1 MSQNKLYH
9 FLFDSNYRLWRHLIF
24 ILTLAIITFN
34 QTFIVYQDN
43 MSALGNT
50 VFLICFL
57 SFVTYLLTTYLNYFY
72 LIPKFLL
79 KENYT
84 LYIVLLICI
93 VVALMGFTLVL
104 EYAIRTI
111 LSLPHRITSYS
122 NPIILID
129 SLSSSA
135 MTIICLWSMSVIKL
149 FRKWNKKNEDVMM
162 LEQNFLE
169 IEVNKLKGQVSPIFM
184 SRALRK
190 AALITASH
198 PQKASQI
205 LMLLGHLL
213 RYQLYDCDRN
223 KVFLN
228 SEIIFLKNLLQLKK
242 FVEDSH
248 FEYVLEVKG
257 KTNNL
262 LISPL
267 LLIVLIQSLLIA
279 NEIKSLNIDL
289 IISEKKIRFI
299 VNYENT
305 YLLPPEYKMEITE
318 KLNMLYPDLYIFT
331 IQSGIISLQVDL
343 NEWK

>member
-1 MSQNKLYH
+1 MSQSKPYH
-9 FLFDSNYRLWRHLIF
+9 FLFASNYRPWRHLTF
-24 ILTLAIITFN
+24 IVTLVIITFN
-34 QTFIVYQDN
+34 QTFIVYQDI
-43 MSALGNT
+43 MSSLGNT
-50 VFLICFL
+50 IFLICFL

-84 LYIVLLICI
+84 IYILLLVSF
-93 VVALMGFTLVL
+93 VVALMGCTLVL
-104 EYAIRTI
+104 EYSIRAI

-169 IEVNKLKGQVSPIFM
+169 TEVNKLKGQVSPIFM

-190 AALITASH
+190 AALITASD

-242 FVEDSH
+242 FIEDSR

-267 LLIVLIQSLLIA
+267 LFIVLIQSILIA
-279 NEIKSLNIDL
+279 NEIKSLSINVE
-289 IISEKKIRFI
+289 ISEKKIRFI
-299 VNYENT
+299 VNYENN
-305 YLLPPEYKMEITE
+305 YLLPPEYKMEITD

-331 IQSGIISLQVDL
+331 MESGNISLQLDL
-343 NEWK
+343 KEWK

>member
-1 MSQNKLYH
+1 M
-9 FLFDSNYRLWRHLIF
+9 LI
-24 ILTLAIITFN
+24 
-34 QTFIVYQDN
+34 V
-43 MSALGNT
+43 
-50 VFLICFL
+50 
-57 SFVTYLLTTYLNYFY
+57 
-72 LIPKFLL
+72 
-79 KENYT
+79 
-84 LYIVLLICI
+84 I
-93 VVALMGFTLVL
+93 VVALMGCTLFL

-169 IEVNKLKGQVSPIFM
+169 TEVNKLKGQISPIFM

-190 AALITASH
+190 AALITASD

-213 RYQLYDCDRN
+213 RYQLYDCNRN

-242 FVEDSH
+242 IIEDSC

-267 LLIVLIQSLLIA
+267 LFIVLIQSILIA
-279 NEIKSLNIDL
+279 NEIKSLSINL
-289 IISEKKIRFI
+289 EISEKKIRFI

-305 YLLPPEYKMEITE
+305 YRLPPEYKMEIAD

-331 IQSGIISLQVDL
+331 MESGNISLQLDL
-343 NEWK
+343 KEWK

>member
-1 MSQNKLYH
+1 MSQNIPYH
-9 FLFDSNYRLWRHLIF
+9 FLFNSNYRLWRHLTFIF
-24 ILTLAIITFN
+24 TLVIITFN

-43 MSALGNT
+43 LSSLGNT
-50 VFLICFL
+50 IFLICFL

-79 KENYT
+79 NENYT
-84 LYIVLLICI
+84 IYIVLLIVI
-93 VVALMGFTLVL
+93 VVALMGCTLFL

-169 IEVNKLKGQVSPIFM
+169 TEVNKLKGQISPIFM

-190 AALITASH
+190 AALITASD

-213 RYQLYDCDRN
+213 RYQLYDCNRN

-242 FVEDSH
+242 IIEDSY

-267 LLIVLIQSLLIA
+267 LFIVLIQSILIA
-279 NEIKSLNIDL
+279 NEIKSLSINL
-289 IISEKKIRFI
+289 EISEKKIRFI

-305 YLLPPEYKMEITE
+305 YRLPPEYKMEIAD

-331 IQSGIISLQVDL
+331 MESGNISLQLDL
-343 NEWK
+343 KEWK

>member
-1 MSQNKLYH
+1 MSQNIPYH
-9 FLFDSNYRLWRHLIF
+9 FLFNSNYRLWRHLTFIF
-24 ILTLAIITFN
+24 TLVIITFN

-43 MSALGNT
+43 LSSLGNT
-50 VFLICFL
+50 IFLICFL

-79 KENYT
+79 NENYT
-84 LYIVLLICI
+84 IYIVLLIVI
-93 VVALMGFTLVL
+93 VVALMGCTLVL

-169 IEVNKLKGQVSPIFM
+169 TEVNKLKGQISPIFM

-190 AALITASH
+190 AALITASD

-213 RYQLYDCDRN
+213 RYQLYDCNRS

-242 FVEDSH
+242 IIEDSC

-267 LLIVLIQSLLIA
+267 LFIVLIQSILIA
-279 NEIKSLNIDL
+279 NEIKSLSINL
-289 IISEKKIRFI
+289 EISEKKIRFI

-305 YLLPPEYKMEITE
+305 YRLPPEYKMEIAD

-331 IQSGIISLQVDL
+331 MESGNISLQLDL
-343 NEWK
+343 KEWK

>member
-1 MSQNKLYH
+1 MSQNIPYH
-9 FLFDSNYRLWRHLIF
+9 FLFNSNYRLWRHLTFIF
-24 ILTLAIITFN
+24 TLVIITFN

-43 MSALGNT
+43 LSSLGNT
-50 VFLICFL
+50 IFLICFL
-57 SFVTYLLTTYLNYFY
+57 SFITYLLTTYLNYFY

-79 KENYT
+79 NENYT
-84 LYIVLLICI
+84 IYIVLLIVI
-93 VVALMGFTLVL
+93 VVALMGCTLFL

-169 IEVNKLKGQVSPIFM
+169 TEVNKLKGQISPIFM

-190 AALITASH
+190 AALITASD

-213 RYQLYDCDRN
+213 RYQLYDCNRN

-242 FVEDSH
+242 IIEDSC

-267 LLIVLIQSLLIA
+267 LFIVLIQSILIA
-279 NEIKSLNIDL
+279 NEIKSLSINL
-289 IISEKKIRFI
+289 EISEKKIRFI

-305 YLLPPEYKMEITE
+305 YRLPPEYKMEIAD

-331 IQSGIISLQVDL
+331 MESGNISLQLDL
-343 NEWK
+343 KEWK